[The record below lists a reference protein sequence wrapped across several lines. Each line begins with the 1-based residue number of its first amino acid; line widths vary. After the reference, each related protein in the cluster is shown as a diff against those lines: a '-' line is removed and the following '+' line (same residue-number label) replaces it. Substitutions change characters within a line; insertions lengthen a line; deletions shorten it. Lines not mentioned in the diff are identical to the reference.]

1 MVLNCSR
8 TFKSETKE
16 DSLNV
21 MLVLTIKMTNNKDTK
36 HKTNVIHTKLTM
48 DIHAQPMFSNDYS
61 ESFITFQKPVGKTHN
76 CSILLKGLKKKKKRL
91 KKKVKKDKK
100 IKKKQKRY

>member
-36 HKTNVIHTKLTM
+36 HETKVKHTKFTH
-48 DIHAQPMFSNDYS
+48 DNYAQPLSSYDYS
-61 ESFITFQKPVGKTHN
+61 ESFLTFKKPVGKTHN
-76 CSILLKGLKKKKKRL
+76 CSNLSQGLKTKKKEML
-91 KKKVKKDKK
+91 KKTKKDKM
-100 IKKKQKRY
+100 IKKN